1 MVEDVAEILAVVGAD
16 LRHAAADQLGDR
28 FLQRPD
34 RMLDD
39 ADLALERVQPLDVG
53 AAEMRLEDLVLDR
66 LELGLERVDDW
77 KVAVDDRVEQR
88 IRRTRGRA

>member
-1 MVEDVAEILAVVGAD
+1 
-16 LRHAAADQLGDR
+16 
-28 FLQRPD
+28 
-34 RMLDD
+34 MLDD